1 MLEDVKLY
9 EPRVQGVSSDGKLL
23 VDGGH
28 LDKADTDGVE
38 KTANALSQRWHAAN
52 KHLNERQ
59 HKWVESSSSSLH
71 QTFLTVFLC

>member
-1 MLEDVKLY
+1 MKLC
-9 EPRVQGVSSDGKLL
+9 EPRVQGVSADGKVL

-38 KTANALSQRWHAAN
+38 KTANALSQRWDAAS

-59 HKWVESSSSSLH
+59 HKWVESSSSSLR